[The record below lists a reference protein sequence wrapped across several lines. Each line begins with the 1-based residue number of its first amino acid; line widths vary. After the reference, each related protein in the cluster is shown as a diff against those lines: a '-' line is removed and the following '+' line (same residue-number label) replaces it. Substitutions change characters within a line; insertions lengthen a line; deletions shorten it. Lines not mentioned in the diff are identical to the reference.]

1 MLKQE
6 TIIHILW
13 RYKQKEKLS
22 KSDRRKLRV
31 WLLKSE
37 KNQELFDDLSNPE
50 KWNEEFEEFKS
61 SDPNIAWLNIR
72 QRISEQV
79 SPVKRIRSIWINI
92 AAASIILLLLTGL
105 GYWFIYKNFGKRS
118 EINKNDFVKQGII
131 APGKNTASLTLSNG
145 TIINLDTVSQGSLP
159 VHEGI
164 SVIKKDSGTISYGSL
179 LPANFS
185 AGQNVLNVP
194 KGGQYHLQLPD
205 GTEVWLNA
213 STSLKFPTAFSKLE
227 RRLILSGEAYFEV
240 AKDKS
245 RPFVVQTEKGF
256 VKVLGTHFDLN
267 AYSDDLVTSVT
278 LIEGLVDMGK
288 SGYDSILVHP
298 GEFASINEKG
308 NLLHGRANIDQV
320 MSWRNNA
327 FWFRNATYEEIMKQL
342 ERWYDIKI
350 SFKNHSGQRFSGILP
365 RDRPLGELLTI
376 MEKEGHVHFELD
388 GRHLLI
394 SPS

>member
-6 TIIHILW
+6 SIIQILW

-22 KSDRRKLRV
+22 KSDRRKLRA

-50 KWNEEFEEFKS
+50 KWNKELEEFKGT
-61 SDPNIAWLNIR
+61 DPNNVWLKIR
-72 QRISEQV
+72 ERIGAKE
-79 SPVKRIRSIWINI
+79 SPVKRIHSIWINI
-92 AAASIILLLLTGL
+92 AAASVILFLLTGL
-105 GYWFIYKNFGKRS
+105 GYWFIYKNFRRGS
-118 EINKNDFVKQGII
+118 EINTDNIVKQEII
-131 APGKNTASLTLSNG
+131 VPGRNKASLTLSDG
-145 TIINLDTVSQGSLP
+145 SVINLDTVSQGFLS
-159 VHEGI
+159 VYEGI
-164 SVIKKDSGTISYGSL
+164 SLTKKDSGTISFGNSPPTYFSGS
-179 LPANFS
+179 PNT
-185 AGQNVLNVP
+185 LNVP

-205 GTEVWLNA
+205 GTEVWLN
-213 STSLKFPTAFSKLE
+213 SSSSLKFPTAFSKDE

-240 AKDKS
+240 SKDKS

-267 AYSDDLVTSVT
+267 AYSDDMVTSVT
-278 LIEGLVDMGK
+278 LIEGLVEMGK
-288 SGYDSILVHP
+288 ADYDSILVHP

-308 NLLHGRANIDQV
+308 KLFHGKANIDQV
-320 MSWRNNA
+320 MAWRKNA
-327 FWFRNATYEEIMKQL
+327 FWFRNATYEEIMQQL

-350 SFKNHSGQRFSGILP
+350 VFKNHSDQRFSGILP

-388 GRHLLI
+388 GHRLLI

>member
-6 TIIHILW
+6 AIIQILW

-22 KSDRRKLRV
+22 NSDRRKLRA

-50 KWNEEFEEFKS
+50 KWNKELEEFKGA
-61 SDPNIAWLNIR
+61 DPNIAWLNIR
-72 QRISEQV
+72 ERIGAEEL
-79 SPVKRIRSIWINI
+79 PVKRIHSIWINI
-92 AAASIILLLLTGL
+92 AAASIILLLITGL
-105 GYWFIYKNFGKRS
+105 GYWFIYKNFRRGS
-118 EINKNDFVKQGII
+118 EINKDNYVNQGVIV
-131 APGKNTASLTLSNG
+131 PGKNTASLTLSDG
-145 TIINLDTVSQGSLP
+145 SLVNLDTASQEYLS

-164 SVIKKDSGTISYGSL
+164 QITKKDSGTISYENSGSV
-179 LPANFS
+179 NFS
-185 AGQNVLNVP
+185 AGQNTLNVP

-213 STSLKFPTAFSKLE
+213 SSSLKFPTAFSRDE
-227 RRLILSGEAYFEV
+227 RRLILSGEAYFEI

-245 RPFVVQTEKGF
+245 KPFIVETEKGF
-256 VKVLGTHFDLN
+256 VRVLGTHFNLN
-267 AYSDDLVTSVT
+267 AYPDEMVISVT
-278 LIEGLVDMGK
+278 LLEGSVEMGK
-288 SGYDSILVHP
+288 TDYDSIHIHP
-298 GEFASINEKG
+298 GEFASINENGKMF
-308 NLLHGRANIDQV
+308 HGTANIDQV
-320 MSWRNNA
+320 MAWRRNT

-342 ERWYDIKI
+342 ERWYDVKI

-388 GRHLLI
+388 GRRLLI